1 MLQTVL
7 PEAYTI
13 EYRDVPVPEVGP
25 DEVLIKIKRFGI
37 CGSDIQIYHGL
48 HKYMTFPVVQGHE
61 ASGTIEKVG
70 DKVTEFKPGQN
81 VTVQPQIFCGT
92 CQPCKMGHENVCQNL
107 KVYGVHVD
115 GMAQDYFAVS
125 AEKVI
130 PLPDGFS
137 FDDGALIEPIA
148 VAVGAI
154 RRCGDVSG
162 KNVCVLGA
170 GPIGNFVAQVAQAKG
185 ANVMLTDINDKKLNL
200 AKSMGVEKSINTS
213 EKTLKE
219 AIADVFGVKGA
230 DFIIDCAGAPFSL
243 TSAIQSARPASTV
256 VIVANFKVPV
266 EIEIPL
272 IQRQQINVLGVMM
285 YVKEDFFTSVDLVQ
299 KGLVKTEGILTKY
312 YDIHELKEAYEFIDE
327 NRLDVMKVMMTFPE

>member
-7 PEAYTI
+7 PEAYKI

-61 ASGTIEKVG
+61 ASGIIEKVG
-70 DKVTEFKPGQN
+70 TKVTNFKPGST
-81 VTVQPQIFCGT
+81 VTVQPQIFCGI
-92 CQPCKMGHENVCQNL
+92 CEPCKSGHANVCQNL
-107 KVYGVHVD
+107 KVYGVHTD
-115 GMAQDYFAVS
+115 GMAQEYFAVP

-130 PLPDGFS
+130 PLPQGFS

-162 KNVCVLGA
+162 KTVCVLGA

-185 ANVMLTDINDKKLNL
+185 ASVMMTDINDKKLNL
-200 AKSMGVEKSINTS
+200 AKSMGVKNSINTS

-219 AIADVFGVKGA
+219 AISEVFGSKGA
-230 DFIIDCAGAPFSL
+230 DFIIDCAGVPFSL
-243 TSAIQSARPASTV
+243 TSAIKSARPASTI

-266 EIEIPL
+266 EIEIPM

-285 YVKEDFFTSVDLVQ
+285 YLKEDFFTSVDLVQ
-299 KGLVKTEGILTKY
+299 QGKVKTEGILTKY